1 MRYLWLVLGCA
12 LLVGVSA
19 AADQPAPATTAAPS
33 SNAAVLDKLDHILAN
48 QDQVFKRLDA
58 IDEELRIIKVR
69 ASQKH

>member
-12 LLVGVSA
+12 LVIGVSY
-19 AADQPAPATTAAPS
+19 AADQPAPATTSAPS
-33 SNAAVLDKLDHILAN
+33 NNAAVLDKLDQVLAN
-48 QDQVFKRLDA
+48 QEQVFKRLDA